1 MIRYIPAVRKRMA
14 GMLFTKNRYN
24 SPETASKSQYIY
36 QSFRNIAEQIIF
48 IAEYVNLPHHD
59 TLQIIPS
66 LSAKREENISKPKNK
81 ETSLKLSKAVYN
93 VAISQKVFIK
103 PCHNKELFITLRPR
117 EDATDYS
124 ILSI

>member
-1 MIRYIPAVRKRMA
+1 MA

-24 SPETASKSQYIY
+24 SPETTSKSQYIY
-36 QSFRNIAEQIIF
+36 QSFRNIAEQVFF

-59 TLQIIPS
+59 TLLIIPS

-103 PCHNKELFITLRPR
+103 PYHNKELFITLRPR